1 MTSLDTFKLTL
12 SDASR
17 LIRLNKLSPSELL
30 TSILNRIDAL
40 EPTLKA
46 WVNIDREGAIA
57 TAEKCSKEA
66 AEGRLR
72 GPLHGIPIGVKDIY
86 YTKGMTTAA
95 GSTILAD
102 FVPSYDATTVT
113 KLKEAGAIILGKT
126 ETTEFACFDPA
137 PTRNPWNTGHTPG
150 GSSSGSAAAVSSGM
164 CPAALGSQTGGSTIR
179 PAAYCATI
187 GLKPTYGRISRY
199 GVFPVSWCLDHVG
212 IFTRSVEDAAVL
224 LEALAGHDPKDLTST
239 MLPVPSYQK
248 ALYNPSPPRLG
259 LLKEYFFANAN
270 EAVKKNVE
278 KTTEHLS
285 NAGAE
290 IVETQLP
297 TSFSAV
303 HAAHSILMMTEAAAV
318 HKKTFQT
325 RMQDYRPN
333 LRGMIASGLLV
344 PAPTYIKAQQIKSQ
358 FIREISQVLKGF
370 DAFITP
376 ATPAPAPKGLTS
388 TGDPAFNVPWSFCGL
403 PAITVPSGLTK
414 TGLPMG
420 IQLVGHPFAEE
431 KLLRVAHWCE
441 QTIGFN
447 NQPRDPVQPW
457 LTT

>member
-1 MTSLDTFKLTL
+1 MTSLDPFKLTL
-12 SDASR
+12 SEASR
-17 LIRLNKLSPSELL
+17 LIHQNKLSPSELL
-30 TSILNRIDAL
+30 TSLLHRIDAL
-40 EPTLKA
+40 EPELKA

-57 TAEKCSKEA
+57 AAERCSKEV

-72 GPLHGIPIGVKDIY
+72 GPLHGLPLGVKDIY

-102 FVPSYDATTVT
+102 FVPSYDATTVI

-164 CPAALGSQTGGSTIR
+164 CPGALGSQTGGSTIR

-224 LEALAGHDPKDLTST
+224 LEVLAGHDPKDLTSST
-239 MLPVPSYQK
+239 LPVPSYRK
-248 ALYNPSPPRLG
+248 ALDGSSPPRLG
-259 LLKEYFFANAN
+259 LLKEFFFVNAN
-270 EAVKKNVE
+270 EAVKKNIE
-278 KTTEHLS
+278 ETTERLS

-290 IVETQLP
+290 VVEVQLP
-297 TSFSAV
+297 ASFKAV

-325 RMQDYRPN
+325 RMKDYRPN
-333 LRGMIASGLLV
+333 LRGMIASGLLM
-344 PAPTYIKAQQIKSQ
+344 PAPTYLKAQQIKSQ
-358 FIREISQVLKGF
+358 FIREISEVIKGF
-370 DAFITP
+370 NGFITP
-376 ATPAPAPKGLTS
+376 ATPAPAPKGLKS
-388 TGDPAFNVPWSFCGL
+388 TGDPAFNAPWSFSGL
-403 PAITVPSGLTK
+403 PAITVPSGVTK
-414 TGLPMG
+414 NGLPLG
-420 IQLVGHPFAEE
+420 IQLVGHPFAEKE
-431 KLLRVAHWCE
+431 LLHIAHWCE
-441 QTIGFN
+441 RIIGFS
-447 NQPRDPVQPW
+447 NQPRDPVQPMI
-457 LTT
+457 TG